1 MATRFS
7 NSVIHISMLD
17 GKVDTY
23 FFSETFHEVTI
34 LDLRLRL
41 RRQFG
46 SSVDDRRLV
55 YDGELQTEMDGRKMT
70 FGDYNISNSGTIQLD
85 CFLAELEMQIF
96 VKFLTG
102 KTGTYDVSPEMIT
115 EEFKE
120 MLEFQ
125 EGIPVDQQ
133 RLIFSGKLLKDGR
146 TLSDHKIQ
154 HESTLHLVSRLKGG
168 GDLASVTFI
177 DVTSEGKFK
186 ERKFGKVGAMR
197 KTMDSGLNFRGTCRN
212 ESCYACNKIVY
223 VRKGFY
229 LDTNGFCNLSRRLA
243 EMNCPICNKFLEKRD
258 IHGIS
263 IYMCTLQIEGRLV
276 GEKSFEFTVKSS
288 GDCFKRALSLN
299 DYNDRQYEYLEL
311 TVKPL
316 DDPNTPDGLNPSVV
330 PDPPDGLNPSVVPD
344 PPADPKPD
352 IEPTKRSKFFK
363 IFRRSE

>member
-7 NSVIHISMLD
+7 NSVIHISVLD

-23 FFSETFHEVTI
+23 FLSETFHEVTI

-55 YDGELQTEMDGRKMT
+55 YENGEELQTEMDGRKMT
-70 FGDYNISNSGTIQLD
+70 FGDYNISNSGTIKLD
-85 CFLAELEMQIF
+85 CFLAEQEMQII
-96 VKFLTG
+96 VRALTG
-102 KTGTYDVSPEMIT
+102 NVETYDVYPEMII

-120 MLEFQ
+120 MIEFQ

-133 RLIFSGKLLKDGR
+133 RFTFVGKQLEDRGTFSDYN
-146 TLSDHKIQ
+146 IQ
-154 HESTLHLVSRLKGG
+154 HEDTIHMALRLRGG
-168 GDLASVTFI
+168 GDVASVTFT
-177 DVTSEGKFK
+177 DVASEGKFE
-186 ERKFGKVGAMR
+186 ERQFGKGPMC
-197 KTMDSGLNFRGTCRN
+197 KTIDRGLNFRGTCRN
-212 ESCYACNKIVY
+212 GSCDACNKIVY

-229 LDTNGFCNLSRRLA
+229 LDTNGFCNLSRRMA

-299 DYNDRQYEYLEL
+299 NDNDRQYEYLEL

-316 DDPNTPDGLNPSVV
+316 DDPNTPDGLNPPVV
-330 PDPPDGLNPSVVPD
+330 PDPPIRNTN
-344 PPADPKPD
+344 KQM
-352 IEPTKRSKFFK
+352 
-363 IFRRSE
+363 